1 MPIKESFYEA
11 AVIPELWGKAVSTA
25 REIWNTDSVS
35 IGRFSNVCSGLV
47 ASRGAEDLAAR
58 YVLEGWYKADVGAE
72 RAIRALRKGRDIV
85 TESDLFQ
92 PEEIQ
97 RLPFFADFLHKSGFG
112 GFAAGLLCEIDGI
125 VMSLLIGR
133 RRENGAFAENDLAQ
147 IRSQLPQLRKACE
160 LASFNRLAAANGVI
174 ANLEQLG
181 TGAFLIDWLGRVIR
195 VNKKAEG
202 YLETSLQLVMSRL
215 HLSDK
220 AANKSL
226 QDFVTASV
234 QPLFSGIGKPVA
246 PLVVHRPDKRPFT
259 LTSYPIVLQ
268 ASDVFQG
275 ARAILLIKD
284 PEEKRTISQRVL
296 KDAFRFTPT
305 EHRVASH
312 LLAGLNTEEVAA
324 ELDVSKEAIRFHL
337 KSMFAKT
344 DTNQQA
350 QLVSLLTR
358 YSETV

>member
-11 AVIPELWGKAVSTA
+11 AVIPELWGKAASTA
-25 REIWNTDSVS
+25 REVWNTDAVG
-35 IGRFSNVCSGLV
+35 IVRFSNVCSGLV

-58 YVLEGWYKADVGAE
+58 YVLEGWYKADVAAE
-72 RAIRALRKGRDIV
+72 RSIRAFRKGKDLV

-92 PEEIQ
+92 PDELQ
-97 RLPFFADFLHKSGFG
+97 HLPYFSDFLHKSGFG
-112 GFAAGLLCEIDGI
+112 RFATGLLCEIDGI
-125 VMSLLIGR
+125 IMSLAINR
-133 RRENGAFAENDLAQ
+133 RRENGPFAESELTQ
-147 IRSQLPQLRKACE
+147 IRTQLPHLRKACE

-174 ANLEQLG
+174 SNLEQLG
-181 TGAFLIDWLGRVIR
+181 TGAFLVDWLGRVIR
-195 VNKKAEG
+195 VNKKAES
-202 YLETSLQLVMSRL
+202 YIDTTFQLVMSRL
-215 HLSDK
+215 HLNEKD
-220 AANKSL
+220 ANKAL
-226 QDFVTASV
+226 QDFVAASV
-234 QPLFSGIGKPVA
+234 QPIFSGISKPVP
-246 PLVVHRPDKRPFT
+246 PLVIHRTDKRPFT
-259 LTSYPIVLQ
+259 LTSYPVVLQ

-284 PEEKRTISQRVL
+284 PEEKRIIAQRVL

-305 EHRVASH
+305 EHRVASL
-312 LLAGLNTEEVAA
+312 LLANLNTEEIS
-324 ELDVSKEAIRFHL
+324 EKLDVSKEAIRFHL